1 MGNHVDNLEIIDQF
15 MVVAKVKL
23 LHKRKK
29 EKKHQR
35 ATASLTGCFRS

>member
-29 EKKHQR
+29 KNTSEQQQV
-35 ATASLTGCFRS
+35 